1 MRQEDLALA
10 RLKAAEVKYEVT
22 QELAAARLEMAQA
35 KVAAVHAHLGE
46 AAPPAPAAAQQTPPG
61 WLSGWLG
68 GGGDPRLQA

>member
-1 MRQEDLALA
+1 
-10 RLKAAEVKYEVT
+10 
-22 QELAAARLEMAQA
+22 MAQA

-46 AAPPAPAAAQQTPPG
+46 AAPPEPAAAQQTPPG